1 MKRCPIT
8 YEPIPADREF
18 SEKGVRLLSRQVP
31 TINPFPYSMEE
42 QLTLARSMAAKLSI
56 QGVQP
61 KISARF
67 NGSTGDFIPA
77 ERGGRY
83 ILKPQNQL
91 YPYLPENEDLSM
103 RLATSAGCETPLH
116 GLIRGSDSR
125 FIYFIR
131 RFDRAP
137 LGRKL
142 AVEDFSQL
150 AGMSRETKYNYS
162 IEKIIDLLDRYMTFP
177 QIEKAKF
184 FRLVLVSFLLG
195 NEDAHLKN
203 FSVITLNGKH
213 ELSPCYDIVNS
224 TLALGDGGAEE
235 SALPLRGKKRRF
247 KKDDFFVYLGMERLG
262 LPERVIDAIRDDL
275 VKVQPGWRK
284 LITGSFLPEN
294 LREGFQKIVN
304 ERVTRVL

>member
-8 YEPIPADREF
+8 YKPISIDREF
-18 SEKGVRLLSRQVP
+18 SEKGVRLLSRQAQ
-31 TINPFPYSMEE
+31 TINPFPFTVEE
-42 QLTLARSMAAKLSI
+42 QLSLARDMAAKMSI

-67 NGSTGDFIPA
+67 NGALGDFIPIN
-77 ERGGRY
+77 RNGRY
-83 ILKPQNQL
+83 ILKSQNQL
-91 YPYLPENEDLSM
+91 YPYLPENENLSM
-103 RLATSAGCETPLH
+103 KLAALAGCKTPLH

-137 LGRKL
+137 LSKKL

-162 IEKIIDLLDRYMTFP
+162 IEKVVELLDRYMTFP
-177 QIEKAKF
+177 QIEKAKI
-184 FRLVLVSFLLG
+184 FRLVLVNFLLG

-203 FSVITLNGKH
+203 FSVISRNGKH
-213 ELSPCYDIVNS
+213 ELSPCYDIVNT
-224 TLALGDGGAEE
+224 TLALGDGVAEE

-247 KKDDFFVYLGMERLG
+247 KKDDFFVYLGIERLG
-262 LPERVIDAIRDDL
+262 LPDRVIDSVRDDL
-275 VKVQPGWRK
+275 LRVQSAWRE
-284 LITGSFLPEN
+284 LISWSFLPEN
-294 LREGFQKIVN
+294 LRDGFQRIVDK
-304 ERVTRVL
+304 RIKRVL